1 MFVSLFC
8 LVIGLLYSV
17 SLFFILSS
25 CSLKPR
31 LANEIFLCFSYD
43 TKVKDLN
50 RATKNKLRHL
60 LHEKFFKIS
69 FYLCKK
75 LKINDLIYYFYRF
88 CENKFIFYFLFL
100 LKIILE
106 TLKYFKKSLKTII
119 IVLNLNFQVN
129 FL

>member
-1 MFVSLFC
+1 M
-8 LVIGLLYSV
+8 
-17 SLFFILSS
+17 
-25 CSLKPR
+25 
-31 LANEIFLCFSYD
+31 FSYD

-50 RATKNKLRHL
+50 RAAKNKLRHL

-75 LKINDLIYYFYRF
+75 LKINDLIYYFYLF